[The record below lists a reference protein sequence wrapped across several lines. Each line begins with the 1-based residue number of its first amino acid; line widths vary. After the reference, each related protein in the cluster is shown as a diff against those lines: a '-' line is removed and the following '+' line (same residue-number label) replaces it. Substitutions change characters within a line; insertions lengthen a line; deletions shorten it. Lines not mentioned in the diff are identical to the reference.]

1 MPDSLKQT
9 ILRRGKNEKR
19 NEPAPRVFSSFF
31 NFFSSRL
38 VGSSLFYPVLF
49 SFSPTFLPHCCCF
62 YVCFFFVILLATGEK
77 SLPRKINTIL
87 NVQHSR
93 RRWRLPSPSS
103 SSLVLI
109 FILLFFFW
117 TLRRSTTT
125 GDNVKI

>member
-1 MPDSLKQT
+1 MSQLHASSL
-9 ILRRGKNEKR
+9 L
-19 NEPAPRVFSSFF
+19 FSIF
-31 NFFSSRL
+31 SRL
-38 VGSSLFYPVLF
+38 VLLALLSSIPSYSLFPPLSCPIVVV
-49 SFSPTFLPHCCCF
+49 SMC
-62 YVCFFFVILLATGEK
+62 VFFFVILLATGEK

-125 GDNVKI
+125 RTTTGDNVKI

>member
-62 YVCFFFVILLATGEK
+62 YVCFFFCYLVGDGREITSKKNKHDIKCATFQASLAFALTVVF
-77 SLPRKINTIL
+77 L
-87 NVQHSR
+87 SR
-93 RRWRLPSPSS
+93 SY
-103 SSLVLI
+103 
-109 FILLFFFW
+109 FYFTLLF
-117 TLRRSTTT
+117 LDSSEINNNGRQC
-125 GDNVKI
+125 